1 MITTEEILTSFS
13 PERRRR
19 IEEGAEALIDELG
32 LDKISKTEKGDSLIE
47 PQFEGMSEPRNATSV
62 VSV

>member
-1 MITTEEILTSFS
+1 MITTGEILNSFS

-32 LDKISKTEKGDSLIE
+32 LDKVYKTEKSDPLTE